1 MGLPGIAEAAESIE
15 PESAYA
21 VLAKA
26 QKLERAGRDVIHLE
40 IGEPD
45 FATEHR
51 INQAGI
57 AAINA
62 GQTRYNPTAGIG
74 PLREAIAAELG
85 RRSERKISAS
95 EVVVG
100 PGAKPLLFLPTLAII
115 EAGDEVI
122 YPDPGF
128 PTYEAMVRVAG
139 GKGVP
144 VPLVEANGFSFD
156 LDVLRQRIS
165 ERTKLIVLNSPSN
178 PTGGVIPLSDLE
190 EVAKLAQ
197 RHNCWVL
204 SDEIYS
210 RMCFDGVKAPSVASI
225 DGMAERTIVVDGFSK
240 TYAMTGWRLGYGVMP
255 ERLASKVNL
264 LAVHAFGC
272 TAQFTQF
279 AGLEAIT
286 GPQTQIDTL
295 MAEYQRRRDV
305 LVDGLN
311 SITGISCRKP
321 AGAFYAF
328 PNVQSLGESSEAIAD
343 RLLSE
348 TGVALLP
355 GNAFGAA
362 GEGYLRICFAKP
374 IPELLQAVERMRA
387 FFG

>member
-1 MGLPGIAEAAESIE
+1 MGLPGIAFSVESIK

-26 QKLERAGRDVIHLE
+26 QALERAGRDIIHLE

-45 FATEHR
+45 FATEQR
-51 INQAGI
+51 ISQAGI
-57 AAINA
+57 DSINA
-62 GQTRYNPTAGIG
+62 GQTRYNPTAGIH
-74 PLREAIAAELG
+74 PLREAIATEISRRCG
-85 RRSERKISAS
+85 RRISEN

-100 PGAKPLLFLPTLAII
+100 PGAKPLLFLPTLAIV
-115 EAGDEVI
+115 ESGDEVI

-139 GKGVP
+139 GTGVP
-144 VPLVEANGFSFD
+144 LPLVEANGFSID
-156 LDVLRQRIS
+156 LDVMRDRIND
-165 ERTKLIVLNSPSN
+165 RTKLIVLNSPSN
-178 PTGGVIPLSDLE
+178 PTGGVIPFSDLE

-210 RMCFDGVKAPSVASI
+210 RMCFDGATAPSIAAI

-255 ERLASKVNL
+255 ERLAAKVSL

-272 TAQFTQF
+272 TAHFTQF
-279 AGLEAIT
+279 AGLEAMT
-286 GPQTQIDTL
+286 GTQAQIDKI
-295 MAEYQRRRDV
+295 MVEYQQRRDV
-305 LVDGLN
+305 LIDGLN
-311 SITGISCRKP
+311 SIAGISCQKP

-328 PNVQSLGESSEAIAD
+328 PNVKSLGESCETIAD
-343 RLLSE
+343 RLL
-348 TGVALLP
+348 TDAGVALLP
-355 GNAFGAA
+355 GTAFGSA
-362 GEGYLRICFAKP
+362 GEGYLRICFAKS
-374 IPELLQAVERMRA
+374 IPEIFQAVERMRA
-387 FFG
+387 CLG